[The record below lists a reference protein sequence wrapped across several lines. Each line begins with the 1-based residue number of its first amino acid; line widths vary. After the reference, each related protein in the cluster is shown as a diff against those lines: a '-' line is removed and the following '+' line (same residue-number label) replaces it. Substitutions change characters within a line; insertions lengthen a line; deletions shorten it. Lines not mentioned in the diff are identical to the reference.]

1 MFKHF
6 RNPLITRFNKFIQ
19 TLIYSYL
26 NLTIYYTRVRSTT
39 NSKQNHIHTHIHI
52 HIHIREVT
60 SRYQPLIWI
69 HTEDQRRRCQLL
81 LESSQ
86 TNPFRRCVQWAMIY
100 LPSRS
105 TDTFASSRLSQ
116 TLVDPSPTPPPLY
129 PRLHREGEKNR
140 KSMNRSEFSYS
151 SRDSDA

>member
-6 RNPLITRFNKFIQ
+6 RNPLTTRFNKFIQ

-39 NSKQNHIHTHIHI
+39 NSKQNHTHTHTHIRV
-52 HIHIREVT
+52 REAT
-60 SRYQPLIWI
+60 SRYQLLIWI

-116 TLVDPSPTPPPLY
+116 TLVDPSPTHP
-129 PRLHREGEKNR
+129 
-140 KSMNRSEFSYS
+140 S
-151 SRDSDA
+151 SVSQVARGKK

>member
-6 RNPLITRFNKFIQ
+6 HNPLITRFNKR
-19 TLIYSYL
+19 SYKL
-26 NLTIYYTRVRSTT
+26 QFKQYYIRFKTTT
-39 NSKQNHIHTHIHI
+39 NSKENRTRVRV
-52 HIHIREVT
+52 REAT

-116 TLVDPSPTPPPLY
+116 TLVHPSPPSVS
-129 PRLHREGEKNR
+129 RRGEKIENR
-140 KSMNRSEFSYS
+140 WIDNSLIWAATQMHKGSIFN
-151 SRDSDA
+151 